1 MEGPTSLN
9 FTRRCTYQTSQE
21 QTFMTDR
28 LGSGAVAGKSVL
40 VAYEAGLTART
51 IIVGIAT
58 PGRPHRSDLCHII
71 GA

>member
-28 LGSGAVAGKSVL
+28 LGSTAGVAVGT
-40 VAYEAGLTART
+40 VA
-51 IIVGIAT
+51 V
-58 PGRPHRSDLCHII
+58 RPKAEVRHR
-71 GA
+71 